1 MKRRGLQWARIGLSA
16 CALLAAAATA
26 QTNLAPVSPT
36 VAQEQPQVPDAT
48 TPAQKAEVPLTPE
61 RSAPVTVP
69 DAPLTQTAPIVPTNQ
84 VLPQTEVIEL
94 SKQNRGPLQADPDAY
109 SIVSAGSGLSLHK
122 PMFVLPYTY
131 SEEYHGQDTEAYFQI
146 SLKQRLF
153 SLPLYLGYTQKA
165 FWQFLND
172 KRSSPF
178 RETDYNPEL
187 FYRYIPADRE
197 KWHHLGADF
206 GFEHESNGRDLPDSR
221 SWNRFYFAPF
231 VAEGDHAIYLKL
243 WYRLPENK
251 GRAPT
256 DPDRD
261 DNPDIQS
268 YYGYGELNYIQ
279 QIFNK
284 QVINT
289 TARWN
294 PTTGRGSIRAEYTIP
309 SADNDYFFM
318 FYLFQG
324 YGEDLLNY
332 NHSVFRLGV
341 GLAVAR

>member
-1 MKRRGLQWARIGLSA
+1 MKHRGLWLARIGVP
-16 CALLAAAATA
+16 ALAFVAVAVQA

-36 VAQEQPQVPDAT
+36 AAQEQPQVPDAT
-48 TPAQKAEVPLTPE
+48 TPAQKAEIPITPE
-61 RSAPVTVP
+61 RPAPVTIP
-69 DAPLTQTAPIVPTNQ
+69 DAPLTQTAPIAPTNQ
-84 VLPQTEVIEL
+84 VLPTNEVIAL
-94 SKQNRGPLQADPDAY
+94 SKQTRGPLEADPDAY

-131 SEEYHGQDTEAYFQI
+131 SEEYHGQDTEVYFQI

-153 SLPLYLGYTQKA
+153 SIPLYLGYTQKA
-165 FWQFLND
+165 FWQAFND
-172 KRSSPF
+172 KRSTPF

-221 SWNRFYFAPF
+221 SWNRLYFAPF
-231 VAEGDHAIYLKL
+231 IAEGEHAIYVKL
-243 WYRLPENK
+243 WYRLPEDK
-251 GRAPT
+251 SKPPT

-279 QIFNK
+279 QVYKK

-309 SADNDYFFM
+309 SVNNDYFFM

-332 NHSVFRLGV
+332 NHSVFRVGV